1 MDFSSYHNKI
11 EILSRQ
17 INESQQELVLPY
29 LSNYD
34 LTFLQFQLLRQVQ
47 QVRQITVGKLAKVMA
62 LDAGNVS
69 AYCKKL
75 EKMALLMK
83 VRSSDDERV
92 VQLALTDKSKQIIT
106 IIDSLLLQRCKNA
119 WEALSQDEIDC
130 VMRGMELLNQFFNTI
145 LKEGAVNE

>member
-1 MDFSSYHNKI
+1 MDFSSYHSNI
-11 EILSRQ
+11 ETLSRQ

-29 LSNYD
+29 LSSYD

-75 EKMALLMK
+75 EKKALLMK
-83 VRSSDDERV
+83 VRSAEDERV
-92 VQLALTDKSKQIIT
+92 VQLALTDKSKQIMT
-106 IIDSLLLQRCKNA
+106 AIDTMLLQRCKNA
-119 WEALSQDEIDC
+119 WDALSQDEIDC
-130 VMRGMELLNQFFNTI
+130 VLRGMQLLNQFFSNI
-145 LKEGAVNE
+145 LKEGVACE

>member
-11 EILSRQ
+11 EMLSRQ
-17 INESQQELVLPY
+17 INESQQELMFPY
-29 LSNYD
+29 LNHYD

-75 EKMALLMK
+75 EKKALLMK
-83 VRSSDDERV
+83 VRSADDERV
-92 VQLALTDKSKQIIT
+92 VQLALTDKSKQIIET
-106 IIDSLLLQRCKNA
+106 IDAMLLQRCKHT
-119 WEALSQDEIDC
+119 WDALSQDEIDC
-130 VMRGMELLNQFFNTI
+130 VMRGMHLLNQFFSNI
-145 LKEGAVNE
+145 LKEGVACE

>member
-1 MDFSSYHNKI
+1 MDFSSYHSNI
-11 EILSRQ
+11 ETLSRQ

-29 LSNYD
+29 LSSYD

-75 EKMALLMK
+75 EKKALLMK
-83 VRSSDDERV
+83 VRSADDERV
-92 VQLALTDKSKQIIT
+92 VQLALTDKSKQIMT
-106 IIDSLLLQRCKNA
+106 AIDTMLLQRCKNA
-119 WEALSQDEIDC
+119 WDALSQDEIDC
-130 VMRGMELLNQFFNTI
+130 VLRGMQLLNQFFSNI
-145 LKEGAVNE
+145 LKEGAACE